1 MKLRIRTGILAGL
14 LVAGVATPAQA
25 QEIFG
30 GVLAHD
36 VDTFLTKGGFEDGVD
51 FELGWRG
58 ERIEALRFIGA
69 PSPYVFG
76 SLASGGETHFA
87 AAGLSWRFGGR
98 LFVRPGI
105 GIAIHTRDDDGVI
118 GNIRTDLGSR
128 FLFEP
133 EIAIGYQAS
142 PRLAVEAAWVHLSH
156 AQLLS
161 RQNPGM
167 DSVGIRLSY
176 RLR

>member
-1 MKLRIRTGILAGL
+1 MNLSRWTVFLLAA
-14 LVAGVATPAQA
+14 VAAVPAQA

-36 VDTFLTKGGFEDGVD
+36 VDTPLTKGGFEDGAD
-51 FELGWRG
+51 LQIGWRG
-58 ERIEALRFIGA
+58 ERIEALGFIGA

-76 SLASGGETHFA
+76 SLATGGETHFA
-87 AAGLSWRFGGR
+87 AAGLSWRVGGR

-105 GIAIHTRDDDGVI
+105 GVAVHSRDDDGAI
-118 GNIRTDLGSR
+118 NNIRTDLGSR
-128 FLFEP
+128 IVFAP
-133 EIAIGYQAS
+133 EVALGYQVN

-167 DSVGIRLSY
+167 DSIGVRLSY